1 MLWGRVLIMNT
12 PVFIFD
18 IGKVLIDFDL
28 PRLQQRMADAST
40 ITRAD
45 LQRLWSD
52 TLVVVESGSIDPRT
66 FYAEFSASIG
76 LSWSYDEWTHAW
88 AEIYTIH
95 QVGHA
100 LFLQLHRAGRR
111 VAILSN
117 LAEYNVTAIEQRF
130 PDFFSVTQDNFF
142 SFELGLHKPD
152 PRIYETVC
160 QALRMEPSQ
169 CVFLDDDAEN
179 VEGAQSVGMQ
189 AYHFLPANYA
199 SIGNTIQSLL

>member
-1 MLWGRVLIMNT
+1 MNT
-12 PVFIFD
+12 PIFIFD

-28 PRLQQRMADAST
+28 TRLQQRIADVST
-40 ITRAD
+40 ATLAD
-45 LQRLWSD
+45 LQRHWSD
-52 TLVVVESGSIDPRT
+52 NLVAVESGRIDPQT

-76 LSWSYDEWTHAW
+76 LSWSYDAWTHAW

-95 QVGHA
+95 PVGHA
-100 LFLQLHRAGRR
+100 LFLRLHRAGRR

-130 PDFFSVTQDNFF
+130 PDFFSVTQDTFF

-152 PRIYETVC
+152 PRIYEATC
-160 QALRMEPSQ
+160 RALRLEPSQ

-189 AYHFLPANYA
+189 AYQFGPANYA
-199 SIGNTIQSLL
+199 SIGDTIQSLCQ